1 MSLKPSNEAKLS
13 TKQSQIENF
22 DFVRFT
28 FADIHGISRGKA
40 IPRRHVG
47 RFMKEGIDLYAGT
60 FSGKRTSRGAGIVF
74 RNVCMRDKFGPEQ
87 KGSK

>member
-1 MSLKPSNEAKLS
+1 MSLKPSNEAKMS

-28 FADIHGISRGKA
+28 FADIHGISRGKT

-47 RFMKEGIDLYAGT
+47 RFMKEGVDLYAGK
-60 FSGKRTSRGAGIVF
+60 FSSKPSVPHAGKV
-74 RNVCMRDKFGPEQ
+74 
-87 KGSK
+87 